1 MIRTLGPRSIF
12 ANRPPPLVA
21 VDNFSVILIA
31 SWSIASAGLDFT
43 HNLILGG
50 EDITSLLMSRN
61 GCAGD

>member
-1 MIRTLGPRSIF
+1 MIGTLGPRSIF

-31 SWSIASAGLDFT
+31 SWSIASAALDFT

-50 EDITSLLMSRN
+50 EVMSMR
-61 GCAGD
+61 

>member
-1 MIRTLGPRSIF
+1 MIGTLGPRSIL

-31 SWSIASAGLDFT
+31 SWSIASAALDFT

-50 EDITSLLMSRN
+50 EVMSMRW
-61 GCAGD
+61 GYY